1 LSELA
6 HLHNRVEIV
15 KAGLECGA
23 YPSGIDS
30 YRLLAAL
37 GGGIIVVEGGG
48 IDCIQQEKND
58 AGL

>member
-1 LSELA
+1 VW
-6 HLHNRVEIV
+6 RVSV
-15 KAGLECGA
+15 WRNH
-23 YPSGIDS
+23 IDS

>member
-1 LSELA
+1 
-6 HLHNRVEIV
+6 
-15 KAGLECGA
+15 
-23 YPSGIDS
+23 
-30 YRLLAAL
+30 LLAAL